1 MKNYVKTISGLIFVS
16 ATILSFTGCLGKNAV
31 SPQKQVAIN
40 KFKVEDINIQIKEVN
55 KAKKIDN
62 LMFFS
67 PVNFKKAE
75 DLAYKSLEMKKDGEE
90 IADIYDSVQ
99 ESKQFLEKAYNT
111 KKLIQKELSTLL
123 EYKEK
128 FDKLH
133 ASKLYKEQYENINE
147 NIKEM
152 INDVDNDEGISS
164 FDIREETLQ
173 EAKALYSKI
182 KISNNLHSVKNI
194 LQNIDKE
201 IAPALFQKAKAA
213 YEKAKFTINK
223 FPDNDELI
231 NNVSTEALNSALY
244 AQTIELESKK
254 LMTLEDESIEFY
266 LSNLHE
272 YLISIDNKLE
282 KNDKFKTSSIESK
295 FNKIK
300 KLVSKIVDTNLVLL
314 TTNKKLTIQ
323 SIEDNNNSKTKID
336 ELTTQN
342 LSLSAKIATLNAE
355 MLKSKNSELAIQ
367 NNFIKAQKT
376 ILELKAKQ
384 DKKSTPTNIQV
395 EQDKKVV
402 EVQTTQNDTKTKSK
416 IKIDLKQKI
425 EKPIVKNQTIDKK

>member
-16 ATILSFTGCLGKNAV
+16 ATVLNFTGCLGKNAV

-40 KFKVEDINIQIKEVN
+40 KFKIDDINIQIKEVN

-75 DLAYKSLEMKKDGEE
+75 DLAYKSLEMKKDGED

-99 ESKQFLEKAYNT
+99 ESKQFLVKAYNT

-133 ASKLYKEQYENINE
+133 ASKLYKEQYEDIDE
-147 NIKEM
+147 NIKDM

-164 FDIREETLQ
+164 FDIREETLL
-173 EAKALYSKI
+173 EAKSLYSKI
-182 KISNNLHSVKNI
+182 KISNNLHSVKDI
-194 LQNIDKE
+194 LQNIDRE
-201 IAPALFQKAKAA
+201 IAPALFQKAKTA

-266 LSNLHE
+266 LLNLHE
-272 YLISIDNKLE
+272 YLINIDNKIE

-300 KLVSKIVDTNLVLL
+300 KLVSKIVDNNLVLL
-314 TTNKKLTIQ
+314 TTNKKLTEQ
-323 SIEDNNNSKTKID
+323 NIENNKNLQAKID
-336 ELTTQN
+336 ELTAQN
-342 LSLSAKIATLNAE
+342 LSLTTKIATLNAD
-355 MLKSKNSELAIQ
+355 MLKSKNSELATQ

-384 DKKSTPTNIQV
+384 NKKSLQTDV
-395 EQDKKVV
+395 EVKKVDKLKV
-402 EVQTTQNDTKTKSK
+402 DSKVKT
-416 IKIDLKQKI
+416 DLKPKL
-425 EKPIVKNQTIDKK
+425 EKSIIKKEEIDKK